1 MKQIAGH
8 SEYEINED
16 GTLICR
22 IACDTGKLRK
32 KQVSQHFHPVN
43 GKIFPNGYWYCTI
56 LSEDAFRDDGTSYIM
71 RCYKNTSV
79 HRLVALTWLGAPPE
93 GRKCVNHKDG
103 IKTNNHYSNLEW
115 VSHKEN
121 IHHAIDAGL
130 ITFDHFRGEHHP
142 MLGKKASVSTRQK
155 QKTAKL
161 GKNHPKY
168 KGYYIIDGRK
178 YYSANQAGKDLQI
191 PPITII
197 RRIKRNVLGYKFVP
211 DPDKTA

>member
-56 LSEDAFRDDGTSYIM
+56 LSEDAFRDDGTSYII

-130 ITFDHFRGEHHP
+130 ITFDHFRGINHP
-142 MLGKKASVSTRQK
+142 MLGKKASLSTRLK
-155 QKTAKL
+155 QKKAKL
-161 GKNHPKY
+161 GQNHPKY
-168 KGYYIIDGRK
+168 KGYYNIDGLHFHSLQSAADHHLTNPMNILRK
-178 YYSANQAGKDLQI
+178 
-191 PPITII
+191 
-197 RRIKRNVLGYKFVP
+197 IKRNEPGYQFIPIVKP
-211 DPDKTA
+211 